1 MTMTTI
7 ELATQQIKQA
17 GVIAILRGDFTLE
30 DMLRLGDAL
39 LSGGVTVMEVTL
51 NSPAALPSL
60 PLLRKHFG
68 SNMLVGA
75 GTVRDAGAAR
85 RAIAA
90 GAQFLVS
97 PNFDAD
103 SVQHSL
109 GMDILHLPGVLT
121 PTEVQ
126 SAFAAG
132 CRMLKLFPC
141 DALGPAYLKALRAPL
156 DDVDFVPTGGVTLD
170 NISDYARAGAAAVGL
185 GSSLIAGPSQSA
197 AELAARAAALKQA
210 WEAARHGQ

>member
-1 MTMTTI
+1 MTTI
-7 ELATQQIKQA
+7 ELSTQQIKQA
-17 GVIAILRGDFTLE
+17 GVIAILRGGFTLE
-30 DMLRLGDAL
+30 DMLRLGDGL

-60 PLLRKHFG
+60 PLLRKYFG

-75 GTVRDAGAAR
+75 GTVRDAESAR

-97 PNFDAD
+97 PNFDPD
-103 SVQHSL
+103 SVQYSL
-109 GMDILHLPGVLT
+109 RMDVLHLPGVLT
-121 PTEVQ
+121 PTEAQ

-170 NISDYARAGAAAVGL
+170 NIASYARAGAAAVGL
-185 GSSLIAGPSQSA
+185 GSSLVAGPSQSA
-197 AELAARAAALKQA
+197 AELAARAGALKQA